1 VYTFH
6 AMSTSCVPS
15 FIFFFKTSKYI
26 FYDFTGEGTT
36 QPWGKREK
44 TDLWGYDG
52 PEYCINKEDL
62 SLRDLKNL

>member
-15 FIFFFKTSKYI
+15 FIFFFKISKYI

-44 TDLWGYDG
+44 QTYGG
-52 PEYCINKEDL
+52 MTAL
-62 SLRDLKNL
+62 SIVLIKKIFLLEI